1 MKIHQKLPE
10 DKNIDFEN
18 PQKHGFGKRIMFLSN
33 NLDKLDFLK
42 TEDHTNKIEG
52 SLLVTQILGIFVPL
66 ETQKL
71 IKTNQNNIKYNENSQ
86 EVFAPTE
93 EINYKGTLKS
103 KYQIFLILQK
113 NERLEIISDNLRIA
127 EGLIKALTELL
138 NNKKMFKI
146 KNKLQCFFIVE
157 NI

>member
-1 MKIHQKLPE
+1 M
-10 DKNIDFEN
+10 
-18 PQKHGFGKRIMFLSN
+18 
-33 NLDKLDFLK
+33 
-42 TEDHTNKIEG
+42 
-52 SLLVTQILGIFVPL
+52 PL

-127 EGLIKALTELL
+127 EGLIKALTKKCLKLRTNFNVFVLL
-138 NNKKMFKI
+138 KIYKISQLCFFMKTKILFQNIYFNKKKSKNI
-146 KNKLQCFFIVE
+146 KQLIILFHIY
-157 NI
+157 